1 MIVTGAALV
10 FFLPILAGGAAYLFR
25 RWQTV
30 EVLIAALAC
39 GLIVL
44 LLAQPALAASFGVDI
59 GGRLDFLGRGL
70 QINPPDRLALALLFG
85 CGLALTV
92 ASWRTPENWTYVP
105 LGLVMLGVC
114 SATMIIRPLQYAGL
128 GFVIAGALGALMIQA
143 ERNGEG
149 TTLGATRFLV
159 INVLALPLFLGAGY
173 FLQRATLATDADA
186 AAQTFGPAIQFLII
200 GIGLVIGAV
209 PVFSW
214 IHPVSKDA
222 PPLTTAFL
230 ATIMQGSVGFLL
242 LTFLRDYP
250 WFRDASEV
258 RTALQSGGVVL
269 LIMAALL
276 GWAQRSFSRVL
287 ACALLAML
295 GSTLIAIHADA
306 QRGIETAALMTIAR
320 ALSAGL
326 FGIGVALLRQ
336 RAGNDGFDNIAGLG
350 QREPWIA
357 LALGLG
363 GLSMTGLPGTVG
375 YVALS
380 TGLGALG
387 TETELVLAV
396 MLANISVAIGLL
408 SGLVALFRGAA
419 APTAA
424 LVVQQRNEQVTIA
437 IGMLLVIGLG
447 LFPNVIAPLAQSI
460 AGLYVGP

>member
-1 MIVTGAALV
+1 MITTGAAVV
-10 FFLPILAGGAAYLFR
+10 FFLPILAGGLAYLFR

-44 LLAQPALAASFGVDI
+44 LLAQPALAASIGVDI

-70 QINPPDRLALALLFG
+70 QINPSDRLALALLFG

-149 TTLGATRFLV
+149 STLGATRFLV

-250 WFRDASEV
+250 WFRESSEV

-326 FGIGVALLRQ
+326 FSIGVALLRQ
-336 RAGNDGFDNIAGLG
+336 RAGDDGFDKIAGLG

-363 GLSMTGLPGTVG
+363 GLSMAGLPGTVG

-424 LVVQQRNEQVTIA
+424 LVSQQRNEQVTVA
-437 IGMLLVIGLG
+437 IGMLLVFGLG
-447 LFPNVIAPLAQSI
+447 LFPNLIAPLAQSI
-460 AGLYVGP
+460 AGLYVGQ